1 MSTLR
6 IENLEVRLSRRPVLR
21 QVSLEASAGQVVG
34 LIGPNGAG
42 KTTLL
47 RAAAGLLS
55 PAAGQIRLFGR
66 ALADWSQA
74 ERARTLAYLP
84 QGRGAVWQIKVADLV
99 QLGRLPH
106 RAGWWQGPTAE
117 DRVAVAEAMAACDV
131 AVLAERSVT
140 ELSGGELARVYLAR
154 VMATR
159 PSLLLA
165 DEPAAGLDPA
175 HSLDVME
182 LFRRRAAEGLS
193 VVVTLHDLNL
203 AARFCDRLVL
213 LDRGSCA
220 AVGAPSAVLTAER
233 LRSVYQIETAQVTV
247 AGETLVLPLK
257 RTAEPAV
264 PSDNGGAVL

>member
-117 DRVAVAEAMAACDV
+117 DRVAVTEAMAACDV
-131 AVLAERSVT
+131 AALAERPVT

-203 AARFCDRLVL
+203 AARFCDILGL

-233 LRSVYQIETAQVTV
+233 LRSVYQVETAQVTV

-257 RTAEPAV
+257 RTAELAV
-264 PSDNGGAVL
+264 PSDNGEAVL

>member
-1 MSTLR
+1 MSPLR
-6 IENLEVRLSRRPVLR
+6 IENLEVRLSRRPVIR
-21 QVSLEASAGQVVG
+21 QMSLEASAGQVVG

-47 RAAAGLLS
+47 RAAAGLLP
-55 PAAGQIRLFGR
+55 PAAGQIHLFGR

-84 QGRGAVWQIKVADLV
+84 QARGAVWQIKVADLV

-117 DRVAVAEAMAACDV
+117 DRTAVTEAMAACDV
-131 AVLAERSVT
+131 ANLAERPVT

-154 VMATR
+154 VLATR
-159 PSLLLA
+159 PGLLLA

-175 HSLDVME
+175 HSLDVMQ

-193 VVVTLHDLNL
+193 VVVTLHDLSL
-203 AARFCDRLVL
+203 AARFCDKLVL
-213 LDRGSCA
+213 LDRGNCA
-220 AVGAPSAVLTAER
+220 AVGAPSSVLTAER
-233 LRSVYQIETAQVTV
+233 LRSVYQVETAQVAV
-247 AGETLVLPLK
+247 AGETLVVPLK
-257 RTAEPAV
+257 RTADPAG
-264 PSDNGGAVL
+264 PSGNGGTVV